1 METTKHI
8 EFLVLLSFEIELR
21 ELQNLFSC
29 RNKMAERTEDMA
41 EAEAEQ
47 DRVKTAR
54 LETRRAKQAEIAKHE
69 KERTEKAEKWKT
81 DRIEAMKERQVKFAV
96 MESGHEDKV
105 ESKMARR
112 QVSF

>member
-1 METTKHI
+1 
-8 EFLVLLSFEIELR
+8 
-21 ELQNLFSC
+21 
-29 RNKMAERTEDMA
+29 MAERKEDVA

-96 MESGHEDKV
+96 MESGHEDKI

-112 QVSF
+112 QVSFSIILLKRTTLTNAKLVHTCCSEQT